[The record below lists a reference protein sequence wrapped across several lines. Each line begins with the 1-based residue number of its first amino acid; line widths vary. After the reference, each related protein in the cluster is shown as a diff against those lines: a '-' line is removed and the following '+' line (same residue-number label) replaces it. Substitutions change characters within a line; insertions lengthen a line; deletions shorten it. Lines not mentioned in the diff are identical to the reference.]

1 MTIPGVQRLAP
12 ALVAAVVGAG
22 CTAEPGRTATPIVSG
37 TIDTGD
43 EAVVAIGVRRVDCG
57 EHLAVHCTGTLVGPR
72 LVLTA
77 AHCVSDPRLGTNLE
91 VMFGSDVAS
100 SGSRFVRVTQAVRHP
115 DYLGDGD
122 DADLAVLVLESE
134 APVAP
139 VALGDQPL
147 DGAVGASVRIVGFGV
162 TGPSDGATGTKR
174 SGTSTVAE
182 VQDRVFR
189 TVPGTSLTCQGD
201 SGGPLFAPV
210 GTAEQLIGVTSRGDP
225 GCSSFGINVR
235 VDRFLQDF
243 IVPWIAATSSTPP
256 SGGGAGGEITI
267 DQLCTAPCAG
277 DGDCPVGLVCLPSA
291 GTNGTLTT
299 HCIVPGLLP
308 GTLGEVCTDNVAGAE
323 RCVRLRSD
331 NAPDACRYYRECN
344 ESMPQLGGCQI
355 GSRASAASTWA
366 PLLVLLLVARARRS
380 KRKDSSQALSQMNH
394 FRNVRP

>member
-1 MTIPGVQRLAP
+1 VTIPGVHRLSP
-12 ALVAAVVGAG
+12 VLVAVLVGAG
-22 CTAEPGRTATPIVSG
+22 CAVEPGRTAAQIVG
-37 TIDTGD
+37 GVIDTGD
-43 EAVVAIGVRRVDCG
+43 EAVVAIGVRRVDCD
-57 EHLAVHCTGTLVGPR
+57 EPLAVHCTGTLVGPR

-115 DYLGDGD
+115 DYHGDGD

-147 DGAVGASVRIVGFGV
+147 DGMVGASVRIVGFGV
-162 TGPSDGATGTKR
+162 TGPSDGAIGTKR

-182 VQDRVFR
+182 VLDRVFR

-210 GTAEQLIGVTSRGDP
+210 GTAERLVGVTSRGDP
-225 GCSSFGINVR
+225 GCSSYGINVR

-256 SGGGAGGEITI
+256 PGGGTGGEITT
-267 DQLCTAPCAG
+267 DQLCTSSCSG
-277 DGDCPVGLVCLPSA
+277 DGDCPVGLVCLPST
-291 GTNGTLTT
+291 GTNGTLITR
-299 HCIVPGLLP
+299 CVVPGLLP
-308 GTLGEVCTDNVAGAE
+308 GTLGEVCTGNVAGAE

-331 NAPDACRYYRECN
+331 DTPDACRYYRECN
-344 ESMPQLGGCQI
+344 ETMPQRGGCQI
-355 GSRASAASTWA
+355 GARASAASTWA
-366 PLLVLLLVARARRS
+366 PMLVLLLVGLARRPQ
-380 KRKDSSQALSQMNH
+380 KKPCH
-394 FRNVRP
+394 KTCHK

>member
-1 MTIPGVQRLAP
+1 MRIPGTQRLAP
-12 ALVAAVVGAG
+12 VLVAALLGAN
-22 CTAEPGRTATPIVSG
+22 CAVETGRTAAPIVGG

-43 EAVVAIGVRRVDCG
+43 EAVVAMGVRRVDCG
-57 EHLAVHCTGTLVGPR
+57 ERLAVHCTGTLIGPR

-100 SGSRFVRVTQAVRHP
+100 SGLRFVRVTQAVRHP
-115 DYLGDGD
+115 DYRGDGD

-147 DGAVGASVRIVGFGV
+147 DGTVGASVRSVGFGV

-189 TVPGTSLTCQGD
+189 TVAGPSLTCQGD

-210 GTAEQLIGVTSRGDP
+210 GTAERLVGVTSHGDP
-225 GCSSFGINVR
+225 GCSSYGINVR

-243 IVPWIAATSSTPP
+243 IVPWIAATSSTPLP
-256 SGGGAGGEITI
+256 GGGVGGEITT
-267 DQLCTAPCAG
+267 DQLCTTACSG

-291 GTNGTLTT
+291 GTNGTLNTR
-299 HCIVPGLLP
+299 CVVPGLLP
-308 GTLGEVCTDNVAGAE
+308 GTLGEVCTEDAACAE
-323 RCVRLRSD
+323 RCVRLRSE
-331 NAPDACRYYRECN
+331 NTPDACRCYRECN
-344 ESMPQLGGCQI
+344 ESVPQRSGCQI
-355 GSRASAASTWA
+355 GSHASAASTWA
-366 PLLVLLLVARARRS
+366 LMLVLLLVALA
-380 KRKDSSQALSQMNH
+380 KRPTQKTCH
-394 FRNVRP
+394 KTCHK